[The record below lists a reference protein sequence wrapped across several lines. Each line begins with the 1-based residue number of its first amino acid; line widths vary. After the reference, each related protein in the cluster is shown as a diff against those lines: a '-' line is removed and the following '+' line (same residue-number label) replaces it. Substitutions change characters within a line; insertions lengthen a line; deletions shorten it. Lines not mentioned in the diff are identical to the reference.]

1 MKTFAEFQESVA
13 SIAFK
18 GGSKL
23 IPALM
28 TGIGA
33 TGTLMQ
39 IRKRRRNKDKSG
51 ESGKSLEQRVNAKK
65 SQGAGG
71 SPGQIFDTGGEY
83 NKQVKKSNKDTY
95 RNPYDGKEYNIPEEA
110 MAAPTNNVGDGKIAG
125 TVEAGDD
132 PPVKKKKK
140 KGKKKRYIYGGRGSR
155 KMWMK

>member
-51 ESGKSLEQRVNAKK
+51 ESGKSLEQRVNAKN

-71 SPGQIFDTGGEY
+71 SPGQVYAGKNRDEKGDPLPDVVKQKIIDIL
-83 NKQVKKSNKDTY
+83 NKN
-95 RNPYDGKEYNIPEEA
+95 
-110 MAAPTNNVGDGKIAG
+110 
-125 TVEAGDD
+125 
-132 PPVKKKKK
+132 KKK
-140 KGKKKRYIYGGRGSR
+140 
-155 KMWMK
+155 